1 MPKEKKS
8 DREKKAVESK
18 SKSEKISAKGTT
30 TAAAAGIRTAKP
42 KPASKPALTRTRV
55 KKNLATNEAGHAAQ
69 SPDSTQ
75 SDNHTPDL
83 ISHEHISVRAYYLS
97 EELRACGEQW
107 DSEKIWLEA
116 ERQIRAE
123 RKGSAV

>member
-1 MPKEKKS
+1 MPTEKKS
-8 DREKKAVESK
+8 DRVKKAVESK
-18 SKSEKISAKGTT
+18 AAPKQSAPKATKSSSTSGRK
-30 TAAAAGIRTAKP
+30 TAVPAPSP
-42 KPASKPALTRTRV
+42 KPAPKRTRA
-55 KKNLATNEAGHAAQ
+55 KKTPAAIDASDAERPQ
-69 SPDSTQ
+69 DSTQ
-75 SDNHTPDL
+75 SDNHATDP

-123 RKGSAV
+123 RK

>member
-1 MPKEKKS
+1 MPE
-8 DREKKAVESK
+8 RA
-18 SKSEKISAKGTT
+18 
-30 TAAAAGIRTAKP
+30 P
-42 KPASKPALTRTRV
+42 KPAPKRTRA
-55 KKNLATNEAGHAAQ
+55 KKTPAAIDASDAEPLQ
-69 SPDSTQ
+69 DSTQ
-75 SDNHTPDL
+75 SGNHATDP

-123 RKGSAV
+123 RK